1 MDKMVDKLRW
11 CFSKKGVKLIEPN
24 DNLAKEYL
32 QNAEETL
39 VVLRDI
45 EGKSNMWLATTKYYC
60 EYFTIYALLMRL
72 GVKPEI
78 HDCTIKIVAFLEKE
92 AVLER
97 GIEKLLE
104 YDKELRIDNQYY
116 LKNRKVEVDFNGLRD
131 FILEI
136 KELVNTISIEKI
148 EEVREKIKR
157 FF

>member
-1 MDKMVDKLRW
+1 MVDKLRW

-45 EGKSNMWLATTKYYC
+45 EGKSNMWLAATKYYC